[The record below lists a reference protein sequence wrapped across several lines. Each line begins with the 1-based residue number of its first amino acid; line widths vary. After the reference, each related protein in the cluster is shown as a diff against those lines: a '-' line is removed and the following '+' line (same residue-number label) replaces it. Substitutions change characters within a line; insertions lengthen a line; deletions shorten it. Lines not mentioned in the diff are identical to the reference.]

1 MIIKLNPQIPISPI
15 MTIFFLLILLLHFS
29 RHHSAHS
36 DLNSDAKSLL
46 NFAASVPHI
55 TRKLNWN
62 SSTPV
67 CTSWV
72 GVTCDPT
79 HTRVVA
85 VRLPGVGLYGN
96 LPPNTIGNLHSLR
109 VLSLRSN
116 GLSGPIP
123 PDIVS
128 IPSLKFLYLQR
139 NNFSG
144 EFPSSVSPKL
154 TALDLS
160 FNSFSGRI
168 PESVQNLT
176 RLAALYLQNNSITGD
191 LKPLEQL
198 PNLKL
203 LNLSF
208 NYFDGEIPS
217 TLKRFPSFAF
227 VGNALLCGEPLKRC
241 SDSDSNP
248 PIPDSNS
255 NSPAESGI
263 AAGGKKRLGTK
274 FVVAIAVG
282 ALAVLLAAL
291 IAALVVC
298 LKKRGGVAGVVGRK
312 KKEGGNDKSKSFGS
326 GVQAAE
332 KNKLFFFD
340 GGGHRFDLEDL
351 LRASAEV
358 LGKGSFGTT
367 YKAVLEDGS
376 CVVVKR
382 LREVMVVGKKEFELQ
397 MEGIGKA
404 ERQHPNV
411 VPLKAYYHSK
421 DEKLLVYDFFAA
433 GSFSSLLH
441 GNRGGEGGNRAPL
454 GWEQRMKILIGAA
467 KGIAHIH
474 SLDDSGATAAGSPK
488 SVHGNI
494 KATNVLLTADLDGC
508 ISDVGLAPLMNFP
521 ATVSRTIGYRA
532 PELTETRKPSQ
543 KSDVYSFGVLL
554 LEALTGKAPMRSG
567 GTAACDEVVDLPRW
581 VRSVVREEWTA
592 EVFDSELVTGGRNVE
607 EEMVQMLQI
616 ALACVARA
624 AEMRPTMDEVVKLI
638 EETVRPNGSESRKSG
653 NSSTAAAA
661 DDDQMRSSSEV
672 DTPSSN
678 VPTPSHV

>member
-1 MIIKLNPQIPISPI
+1 MSSFFSP
-15 MTIFFLLILLLHFS
+15 LLVLLLLMMMNFS
-29 RHHSAHS
+29 RHSAHS
-36 DLNSDAKSLL
+36 DLNSDRKSLL
-46 NFAASVPHI
+46 NFASSVPHI
-55 TRKLNWN
+55 RRKLNWN
-62 SSTPV
+62 ASTPV

-72 GVTCDPT
+72 GVTCDLNR
-79 HTRVVA
+79 TRVIA
-85 VRLPGVGLYGN
+85 VRLPGVGLFGN
-96 LPPNTIGNLHSLR
+96 LPPNTLGNLNSLR

-116 GLSGPIP
+116 GLFGPLP
-123 PDIVS
+123 PDIAS
-128 IPSLKFLYLQR
+128 IPTLKFLFLQR

-144 EFPSSVSPKL
+144 EIPSSISPKL

-168 PESVQNLT
+168 PDSVKNLT
-176 RLAALYLQNNSITGD
+176 RLAALYLQNNSISGG
-191 LKPLEQL
+191 LKTLEKL
-198 PNLKL
+198 ENLKL
-203 LNLSF
+203 LNVSF
-208 NYFDGEIPS
+208 NYFDGEIPVP
-217 TLKRFPSFAF
+217 LQRFPSPSF
-227 VGNALLCGEPLKRC
+227 VGNALLCGKPLKRC
-241 SDSDSNP
+241 SDLSPAANSP
-248 PIPDSNS
+248 SPDSNS
-255 NSPAESGI
+255 PSIVTTTAR
-263 AAGGKKRLGTK
+263 KKKFGTN
-274 FVVAIAVG
+274 FVIAVIIG
-282 ALAVLLAAL
+282 ALAILLAA
-291 IAALVVC
+291 IVAALVIC
-298 LKKRGGVAGVVGRK
+298 LKRRGGVAAAVGRRRGK
-312 KKEGGNDKSKSFGS
+312 GKEGGNDKSKSFGS

-332 KNKLFFFD
+332 KNKLFFF
-340 GGGHRFDLEDL
+340 GGGGYRFDLEDL

-404 ERQHPNV
+404 DRQHPNV

-454 GWEQRMKILIGAA
+454 GWEQRMKIIIGAA

-474 SLDDSGATAAGSPK
+474 SLGEGGAAASTAATSSGNPK

-494 KATNVLLTADLDGC
+494 KATNVLLTSDLDGC

-521 ATVSRTIGYRA
+521 TAVSRTMGYRA
-532 PELTETRKPSQ
+532 PELMETRKPSQ

-554 LEALTGKAPMRSG
+554 LETLTGKAPMRGAG
-567 GTAACDEVVDLPRW
+567 GGGSYDEVVDLPRW

-592 EVFDSELVTGGRNVE
+592 EVFDSELVSGGRNVE

-624 AEMRPTMDEVVKLI
+624 PEMRPTMDEVVKLI
-638 EETVRPNGSESRKSG
+638 EETVGGNGSESRKSG
-653 NSSTAAAA
+653 NTV
-661 DDDQMRSSSEV
+661 DDQVRSSSETG
-672 DTPSSN
+672 TPSTN
-678 VPTPSHV
+678 VPTPVHN